1 MSDRSVS
8 DLVFRDLEPEAAAG
22 RSDDEREATLREELV
37 KLRAEFDPPRP
48 RVIPAARA
56 AARAGELPR

>member
-1 MSDRSVS
+1 MSDQSVS
-8 DLVFRDLEPEAAAG
+8 DLVFRDLHSEGASL
-22 RSDDEREATLREELV
+22 SDDEREATLREELF

-56 AARAGELPR
+56 AERAGRRPR